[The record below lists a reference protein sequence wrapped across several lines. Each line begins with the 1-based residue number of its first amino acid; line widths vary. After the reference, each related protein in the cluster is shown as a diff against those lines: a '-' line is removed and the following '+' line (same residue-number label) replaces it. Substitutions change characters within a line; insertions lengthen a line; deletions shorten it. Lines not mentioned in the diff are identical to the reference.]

1 MKTRQEMIYDF
12 MLAFAS
18 NAEYIIDMFT
28 DPQEPII
35 NPRVVGEALYHAA
48 AGAADFYLKEQA

>member
-18 NAEYIIDMFT
+18 NAEYITDYFQ

-35 NPRVVGEALYHAA
+35 NPRVIGEALFHAA
-48 AGAADFYLKEQA
+48 AGAADVYLKEQA

>member
-18 NAEYIIDMFT
+18 SAEYITDMFK

-48 AGAADFYLKEQA
+48 AGAADAYLKEQA